1 MHASQNSESVSVLT
15 WSIAVYTCVS
25 KCRLTTF
32 SHSNKFWISF
42 SSFPA
47 RIFTTLDRGFDAP
60 LLANYSVS
68 LILNLAIITLA
79 LKLRRPVK
87 KDKKTEWK
95 WNWRRVACPQKQSRD
110 ASVLCVYFFV
120 QLLCQQRIHFSKRAA
135 IYMRVYTVSFVYDCY
150 FLLFFTHV
158 SCVSRIQFL
167 PYTARRALNSFFM
180 IDVTNVIKR
189 CFVVEALGSFP
200 CRDKITKNIV
210 AISSYILRGVGYVEF
225 LF

>member
-25 KCRLTTF
+25 KWRLTTF

-135 IYMRVYTVSFVYDCY
+135 IYMWVYTVSLYTTVTFSSSLHTSVV
-150 FLLFFTHV
+150 FHEFNFF
-158 SCVSRIQFL
+158 RIL
-167 PYTARRALNSFFM
+167 P
-180 IDVTNVIKR
+180 
-189 CFVVEALGSFP
+189 VVRSIPFSWLM
-200 CRDKITKNIV
+200 
-210 AISSYILRGVGYVEF
+210 
-225 LF
+225 